1 MKTLNI
7 QFPSISFASGF
18 FMPAQ
23 ELSVKRQ
30 AWTGLVGSSGS
41 GKTTLL
47 RSLAKSHPRVLYTC
61 QSDRLLPWLNV
72 LDNVMLFSKLQGCRD
87 ENKKKKAME
96 ILTFFKLEKFI
107 KSYPPQLSY
116 GMQTRSL
123 LARTL
128 FMDADLYL
136 LDEVF
141 NGLDDTTKEDVIEAT
156 QKLLFDKTVIFVS
169 HRLSE
174 IKKTCNEYYT
184 LSGGKM
190 THHSQGAS

>member
-1 MKTLNI
+1 MKNLNI
-7 QFPSISFASGF
+7 HLPSISFASGF

-23 ELSVKRQ
+23 ELSLKKNV
-30 AWTGLVGSSGS
+30 WTGLIGSSGS

-47 RSLAKSHPRVLYTC
+47 QSLAKSQPRALYTC
-61 QSDRLLPWLNV
+61 QNDRLLPWLNV

-87 ENKKKKAME
+87 QNKKKKAME
-96 ILTFFKLEKFI
+96 ILTLFKLQNFI
-107 KSYPPQLSY
+107 KYYPPQLSY

-141 NGLDDTTKEDVIEAT
+141 NGLDDATKDDVIKAT
-156 QKLLFDKTVIFVS
+156 QKLLAGKTVLFVS

-174 IKKTCNEYYT
+174 IKKTCDDFYT
-184 LSGGKM
+184 LSSGKM
-190 THHSQGAS
+190 TQQSQGNS